1 VTTIGRAAAQS
12 VVARLRLRGM
22 KRTQH
27 GLSMI
32 ELVVV
37 MSIVGILMAIGTPSY
52 RYVTTANRI
61 SGEINGLLG
70 DFQFARAEAIRE
82 GQTVSVCATNDGTTC
97 SGTATWS
104 KGWLVF
110 SDTSTLGSIDG
121 TDQILR
127 VQKALSGGDTLVAD
141 AANYGA
147 ITFNREGFAQGMPGQ
162 VYLKLHNST
171 SVNQFTRCLA
181 ITVVGAFSTQK
192 YGGGCT

>member
-1 VTTIGRAAAQS
+1 LVGRARRPHCTPSDCAA
-12 VVARLRLRGM
+12 M
-22 KRTQH
+22 KSTQH

-37 MSIVGILMAIGTPSY
+37 MSIIGILLAVGVPSY

-70 DFQFARAEAIRE
+70 DFQFARAEAVRE
-82 GQTVSVCATNDGTTC
+82 GQTVSVCATSNGTTC
-97 SGTATWS
+97 SGNATWTN
-104 KGWLVF
+104 GWLVF
-110 SDTSTLGSIDG
+110 TDTGALGTIDG

-127 VQKALSGGDTLVAD
+127 VQRGLTSGDTLVAD
-141 AANYGA
+141 TANFGA
-147 ITFNREGFAQGMPGQ
+147 ITFNREGFARGMPGQ

-171 SVNQFTRCLA
+171 NTKQYTRCLQ
-181 ITVVGAFSTQK
+181 ITVIGAFATML